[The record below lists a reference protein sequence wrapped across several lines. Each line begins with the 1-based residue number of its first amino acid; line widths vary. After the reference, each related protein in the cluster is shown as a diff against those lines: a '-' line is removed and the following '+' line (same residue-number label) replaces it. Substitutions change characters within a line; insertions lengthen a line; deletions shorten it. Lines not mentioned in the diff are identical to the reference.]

1 VVLRGFPVVR
11 KSWAPAVVS
20 VCCFAG
26 LAQSAAAAP
35 GSGGAGVPPA
45 PTPPLSVATAPIPV
59 AQLSRDGR
67 TAIAPADAPPAVIE
81 AIAAGNQISGKPY
94 RYGGG
99 HRSFRDRAYD
109 CSGSVSYVLH
119 AGGFLASPLDSS
131 SLMRWG
137 VRGPGS
143 WITVY
148 TSPAHA
154 YAIVAGL
161 RFDTS
166 GPGPSG
172 PRWRVQPR
180 PSRGF
185 VVRHP
190 FGL

>member
-1 VVLRGFPVVR
+1 MLRGLPPRR
-11 KSWAPAVVS
+11 KSWAPAAVV
-20 VCCFAG
+20 VCCVAG
-26 LAQSAAAAP
+26 LAPTPAAAA
-35 GSGGAGVPPA
+35 GTGGAGIPPA
-45 PTPPLSVATAPIPV
+45 PPTSLATTPAPV

-67 TAIAPADAPPAVIE
+67 TAIAPASAPPAVSE
-81 AIAAGNQISGKPY
+81 VIAAANQISGKPY

-131 SLMRWG
+131 ALMRWG

-143 WITVY
+143 WVTVY

-172 PRWRVQPR
+172 PRWRMPPR
-180 PSRGF
+180 QSKGF
-185 VVRHP
+185 VARHP